1 MYVNPVLVGVVGTLF
16 AEAVI
21 LIACAVIQTKRDK

>member
-16 AEAVI
+16 VEAVI
-21 LIACAVIQTKRDK
+21 IGIIIWWESKK